1 MSNLITT
8 AVAGALIVNRPVFE
22 DPRGFFRETF
32 RLSELTTTL
41 GQNIEFVQGNHSRSE
56 QDTLRGIHIAP
67 WHKLVTVTHGLVQQ
81 VVVDTRQDSP
91 TFGQHFHT
99 LLGEDH
105 WQSVF
110 VPAGCGNAFLV
121 LSATAD
127 YNYITTME
135 WQAGRETNL
144 AWNDQQ
150 LNIAWQSSNP
160 KLSDKDASN
169 PTWQE
174 LFHD

>member
-1 MSNLITT
+1 MSNLLTT
-8 AVAGALIVNRPVFE
+8 AVEGSFIINRPVFE

-32 RLSELTTTL
+32 RMSELEQAV
-41 GQNIEFVQGNHSRSE
+41 GSKIEFVQGNHSRS
-56 QDTLRGIHIAP
+56 QQHTLRGIHIAP

-81 VVVDTRQDSP
+81 VVVDTRPSSP
-91 TFGQHFHT
+91 TFGQHFQT
-99 LLGEDH
+99 LLGEQN

-121 LSATAD
+121 LSETAD

-135 WQAGRETNL
+135 WQAGLEQNL
-144 AWNDQQ
+144 AWNDSK
-150 LNIAWQSSNP
+150 LKISWQSEAP
-160 KLSDKDASN
+160 QLSDKDAQN